1 MVLPSSMSTSH
12 PAPPCVPRSKLS
24 GECQGLPPAFSHQ
37 SQSPLPY
44 SHGFLPR
51 LPPQLVAWALH
62 FLMEPQLESELT
74 QV

>member
-1 MVLPSSMSTSH
+1 MVPPSSMSTS
-12 PAPPCVPRSKLS
+12 PPVPPSVPRSKLS
-24 GECQGLPPAFSHQ
+24 GECLGLPPPLVTR
-37 SQSPLPY
+37 SQCPLTY
-44 SHGFLPR
+44 SHGSLPR